1 MNAIIPVAMLAWTIH
16 GGSDWGYYPVGG
28 VGLLVVIVVVVLL
41 LRR

>member
-1 MNAIIPVAMLAWTIH
+1 MNAIIPVAMLAWSIH